1 MLIRSIGPG
10 ITRARVAAGVGLV
23 LAAGCGFIPFTPPE
37 LEPDVPAIV
46 TVVNDV
52 YQGEGHGRIVF
63 LEANELGGTMAVEAR
78 SMLEAALHVKV
89 RPLTEAELTDPSLPA
104 LTPVLPETG
113 EIGVSISL
121 GRFSADGA
129 GRLRVTVTVARSG
142 LDGVV
147 LDYVIERSSGGW
159 LIADVVLAAVP

>member
-1 MLIRSIGPG
+1 MGQDINRGRG
-10 ITRARVAAGVGLV
+10 AAGAALV
-23 LAAGCGFIPFTPPE
+23 LAAGCGVIPLGTPE
-37 LEPDVPAIV
+37 LEPDVAAIV

-52 YQGEGHGRIVF
+52 YEGEGHGRIVF
-63 LEANELGGTMAVEAR
+63 LEANELGGAMAAEAR
-78 SMLEAALHVKV
+78 SALEAALHVKV
-89 RPLTEAELTDPSLPA
+89 RPLVEAELTDPSLPA

-121 GRFSADGA
+121 GRFFADRA

-147 LDYVIERSSGGW
+147 LDYVIERSNGGW
-159 LIADVVLAAVP
+159 LVVDVVLAGVP